1 MPLASLPFFALSAF
15 PFPCCFSPLEI
26 NVYKPAS
33 PSKVFVLD
41 NCSKEVEEVDDIG
54 EEQADST
61 ERGEV
66 KLTKVRRMEE
76 DKTKRGG
83 PSRRE

>member
-1 MPLASLPFFALSAF
+1 MNN
-15 PFPCCFSPLEI
+15 CFSSCLTLPEI
-26 NVYKPAS
+26 NVYKPSS

-41 NCSKEVEEVDDIG
+41 NFSKEVKEVDEIALG

-66 KLTKVRRMEE
+66 KLTKVRRIKEE
-76 DKTKRGG
+76 V
-83 PSRRE
+83 